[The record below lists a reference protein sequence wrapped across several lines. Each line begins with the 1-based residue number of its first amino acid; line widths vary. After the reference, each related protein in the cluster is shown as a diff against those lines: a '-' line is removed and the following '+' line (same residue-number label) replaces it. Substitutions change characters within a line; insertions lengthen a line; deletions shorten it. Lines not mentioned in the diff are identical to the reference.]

1 MQYSQSSVVSRQS
14 SEKIMQDISHKF
26 KQAIHHFSSK
36 TGRQIIVNTIGTYMN
51 IAFALFFVLLLTRT
65 MGRVEYGV
73 MTILLNISYILANIM
88 EFGTTATIYSYIPGL
103 HARSERRSELLG
115 FIKTTIFYQSGLSL
129 IVILLLII
137 AFPTLDRHFFKT
149 DAGMITLTI
158 TAFSVLC
165 FIWQNTLLNML
176 FAMKKFLSAN
186 IWLNLSNIIKTIVI
200 LILLYFQ
207 KVDLTS
213 VIFVFGIVGPLIFLG
228 MAAWYY
234 RSDVSEILS
243 NVKTSRDQLKI
254 QYTLTNF
261 VASQFFNIG
270 MRMDLFIMSYYGLR
284 NQVAD
289 YGLAQKV
296 MLTII
301 STVVSITQVL
311 SPKFALVKTKLQAK
325 QILKQSALYL
335 MLPTLCFAVLL
346 FLPDSVFTLV
356 FTSKFEETPA
366 LTRLLGLAYI
376 IYSLGTIFALF
387 HLYTFKK
394 PYILLYSNIAFF
406 LVITVGCF
414 ALVPQL
420 KAFAGPVV
428 LAVGLIIT
436 TGTQGIMYMREI
448 KKLPDVT
455 VGKVTQPS

>member
-1 MQYSQSSVVSRQS
+1 MQVITH
-14 SEKIMQDISHKF
+14 KIQ
-26 KQAIHHFSSK
+26 QAIHHFGSK
-36 TGRQIIVNTIGTYMN
+36 TGREIIVNTVGTYLN
-51 IAFALFFVLLLTRT
+51 IGFALFFVLLLTRT

-103 HARSERRSELLG
+103 HAKSERRNELLG
-115 FIKTTIFYQSGLSL
+115 FIKTTVFYQSGLSF

-149 DAGMITLTI
+149 HAGMVTLTI

-186 IWLNLSNIIKTIVI
+186 VWLNVSNIIKTVVI
-200 LILLYFQ
+200 IMLLPLQ
-207 KVDLTS
+207 MVNLAS
-213 VIFVFGIVGPLIFLG
+213 VIFVFGIVGPVIFLG
-228 MAAWYY
+228 IAAWYY
-234 RSDVSEILS
+234 RSDVEEILV

-261 VASQFFNIG
+261 IASQFFNIG
-270 MRMDLFIMSYYGLR
+270 MRMDLFIMSFYGLR

-311 SPKFALVKTKLQAK
+311 SPKFALVKTKQQALR
-325 QILKQSALYL
+325 IMKQSMLYL
-335 MLPTLCFAVLL
+335 MLPTLCFAILL
-346 FLPDSVFTLV
+346 FLPDQVFTLI
-356 FTSKFEETPA
+356 FTAKFEETPA

-376 IYSLGTIFALF
+376 IFSLGQVFALF
-387 HLYTFKK
+387 YLYTFKK
-394 PYILLYSNIAFF
+394 PQVLLYTNIVFF
-406 LVITVGCF
+406 VVITIGCF

-420 KAFAGPVV
+420 KAFAGPLV
-428 LAVGLIIT
+428 LATALIIVT
-436 TGTQGIMYMREI
+436 LTQGIGFAREM
-448 KKLPDVT
+448 KKLPNTPNRLPKNVELNT
-455 VGKVTQPS
+455 